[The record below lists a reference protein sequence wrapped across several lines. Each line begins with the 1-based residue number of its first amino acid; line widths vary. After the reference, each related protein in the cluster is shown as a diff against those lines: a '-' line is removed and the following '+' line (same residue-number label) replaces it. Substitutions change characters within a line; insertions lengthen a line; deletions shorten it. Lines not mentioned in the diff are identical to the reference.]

1 MSTLSAAIK
10 ASGTALTAERTRIEV
25 ALSNLANAGS
35 TRSADGLP
43 YRRRDVILTP
53 DPQGPSFATVL
64 GRASATGVKV
74 AAIVEDTQPFQQ
86 IVDPSHPD
94 ADPATGIVQLPNVKA
109 EEEMVDLLQA
119 ARAYQAN
126 LAAVTVVRDMVA
138 RALELGK

>member
-1 MSTLSAAIK
+1 MSTLSAAVK
-10 ASGTALTAERTRIEV
+10 ASGSALTAERTRIEV
-25 ALSNLANAGS
+25 AVSNLANAGS
-35 TRSADGLP
+35 TRSADGQP

-53 DPQGPSFATVL
+53 DKQGAFDTAL

-86 IVDPSHPD
+86 VFDPSHPD
-94 ADPATGIVQLPNVKA
+94 ADPATGMVQLPNVKA

-126 LAAVTVVRDMVA
+126 LAAVTVIRDMVA

>member
-10 ASGTALTAERTRIEV
+10 ASGSALTAERTRIEV
-25 ALSNLANAGS
+25 AVSNLANAGS
-35 TRSADGLP
+35 TRSADGQP

-53 DPQGPSFATVL
+53 DKQGAFDMAL
-64 GRASATGVKV
+64 GQASATGVKV

-86 IVDPSHPD
+86 VFDPSHPD
-94 ADPATGIVQLPNVKA
+94 ADPATGMVQLPNVKA

-126 LAAVTVVRDMVA
+126 LAAVTVIRDMVA

>member
-10 ASGTALTAERTRIEV
+10 ASGSALTAERTRIEV
-25 ALSNLANAGS
+25 AVSNMANAGS
-35 TRSADGLP
+35 TRTADGGP

-53 DPQGPSFATVL
+53 DTVNTFDRAL
-64 GRASATGVKV
+64 GQASATGVKV
-74 AAIVEDTQPFQQ
+74 AGIVEDTQPFQQ
-86 IVDPSHPD
+86 VFDPSHPD
-94 ADPATGIVQLPNVKA
+94 ADPATGMVQLPNVKA

-126 LAAVTVVRDMVA
+126 LAAVTVIRDMVA

>member
-10 ASGTALTAERTRIEV
+10 ASGSALTAERTRIEV
-25 ALSNLANAGS
+25 AVSNMANAGS
-35 TRSADGLP
+35 TRTADGGP

-53 DPQGPSFATVL
+53 DTVNTFDRAL
-64 GRASATGVKV
+64 GQASATGVKV
-74 AAIVEDTQPFQQ
+74 AGIVEDTQPFQQ
-86 IVDPSHPD
+86 VYDPSHPD
-94 ADPATGIVQLPNVKA
+94 ADKETGIVLLPNVKA

-126 LAAVTVVRDMVA
+126 LAAVNVIRDMVA

>member
-10 ASGTALTAERTRIEV
+10 ASGSALTAERTRIEV
-25 ALSNLANAGS
+25 AVSNLANAGS
-35 TRSADGLP
+35 TRSVDGQP

-53 DPQGPSFATVL
+53 DKQGSFDMAL

-86 IVDPSHPD
+86 VFDPSHPD
-94 ADPATGIVQLPNVKA
+94 ADPATGMVQLPNVKA

-126 LAAVTVVRDMVA
+126 LAAVTVIRDMVA

>member
-35 TRSADGLP
+35 TRSADGQP

-53 DPQGPSFATVL
+53 DPQLSFDAAL

-86 IVDPSHPD
+86 VFDPSHPD
-94 ADPATGIVQLPNVKA
+94 ADPATGVVQMPNVRA